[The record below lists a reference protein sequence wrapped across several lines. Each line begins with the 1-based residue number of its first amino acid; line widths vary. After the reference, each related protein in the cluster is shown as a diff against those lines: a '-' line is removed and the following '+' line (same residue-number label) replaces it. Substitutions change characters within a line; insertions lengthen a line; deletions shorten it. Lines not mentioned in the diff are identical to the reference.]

1 MQAQAIFS
9 LPFQPRRAR
18 GFTLIELCMVM
29 AIIGILA
36 AVALPAY
43 RDSVA
48 KGNRRAAQ
56 AEMMDIANRQEQY
69 MLANRSYASKAA
81 LETGGYALNAK
92 VGRLYKYDITL
103 SETTVPSY
111 TIIFEPING
120 QADDGDLKLN
130 NSGVKTPPEKW

>member
-1 MQAQAIFS
+1 MQAQPVLS
-9 LPFQPRRAR
+9 LPSLPRLAR

-36 AVALPAY
+36 AVALPSY

-48 KGNRRAAQ
+48 KGHRRAAQ

-69 MLANRSYASKAA
+69 MLANRSYASKEA

-92 VGRLYKYDITL
+92 VGRNYSYTITL
-103 SETTVPSY
+103 STTSVPSY
-111 TIIFEPING
+111 TITFDSINS
-120 QADDGDLKLN
+120 QTDDGDLTLN
-130 NSGVKTPPEKW
+130 NSGVKTPAEKW